1 MTIDN
6 IYMTPILQQIII
18 EIMQLN
24 EDVMNVIY
32 DHNCKVVDLEL
43 SPNNNVDLI
52 IEGYENNLS
61 RVVSIVMQDDDGID
75 LYRLPKQ
82 NNKNSINIKIK
93 LNDQSN

>member
-32 DHNCKVVDLEL
+32 DHNCKVVDLDL

-61 RVVSIVMQDDDGID
+61 KVVSIVMQDDDGIE
-75 LYRLPKQ
+75 LYRLPK
-82 NNKNSINIKIK
+82 
-93 LNDQSN
+93 